1 MNTAQPIRSEQELKD
16 FMNFYEQVQYHPRNQ
31 LLLTM
36 GLNTALRISDLLS
49 LQWKQVYDLE
59 NRSVREHLLLVE
71 AKTGKASNI
80 YLNEKITVQLQKYYR
95 FLASGR
101 SFEISGDAYLF
112 CGKDADPISRVQAY
126 RIIRKAAENS
136 GLSGVISPH
145 SLRKTFGYY
154 AWKQGVPPVLLM
166 EIYHHSSFDITKRY
180 LGIEQDDRDEVFLQ
194 NLFIKERNFLPIKY
208 LSNMHCDQCGSMIP
222 EHKTEVTQYTMCYQ
236 YLKRMEYRF

>member
-1 MNTAQPIRSEQELKD
+1 
-16 FMNFYEQVQYHPRNQ
+16 
-31 LLLTM
+31 
-36 GLNTALRISDLLS
+36 LRISDLLS

-95 FLASGR
+95 FLASER
-101 SFEISGDAYLF
+101 SLKISGDAYLF

-180 LGIEQDDRDEVFLQ
+180 LGIEQDDRDEVFRKICL
-194 NLFIKERNFLPIKY
+194 
-208 LSNMHCDQCGSMIP
+208 
-222 EHKTEVTQYTMCYQ
+222 
-236 YLKRMEYRF
+236 

>member
-80 YLNEKITVQLQKYYR
+80 YLNEKITVQLQKYYK
-95 FLASGR
+95 FLASER

-126 RIIRKAAENS
+126 RIIRKAAEKESRRYFSWKFIIIPLLTSPN
-136 GLSGVISPH
+136 VIVESSRMTGTRFSAKSVYKGEKFP
-145 SLRKTFGYY
+145 SNKISEQY
-154 AWKQGVPPVLLM
+154 AL
-166 EIYHHSSFDITKRY
+166 
-180 LGIEQDDRDEVFLQ
+180 
-194 NLFIKERNFLPIKY
+194 
-208 LSNMHCDQCGSMIP
+208 
-222 EHKTEVTQYTMCYQ
+222 
-236 YLKRMEYRF
+236 

>member
-95 FLASGR
+95 FLASER
-101 SFEISGDAYLF
+101 SLKISGDALRRSVQF
-112 CGKDADPISRVQAY
+112 FIIS
-126 RIIRKAAENS
+126 
-136 GLSGVISPH
+136 
-145 SLRKTFGYY
+145 
-154 AWKQGVPPVLLM
+154 
-166 EIYHHSSFDITKRY
+166 D
-180 LGIEQDDRDEVFLQ
+180 
-194 NLFIKERNFLPIKY
+194 KY
-208 LSNMHCDQCGSMIP
+208 LELSAAINTAADRG
-222 EHKTEVTQYTMCYQ
+222 
-236 YLKRMEYRF
+236 

>member
-80 YLNEKITVQLQKYYR
+80 YLNEKITVQWGCVS
-95 FLASGR
+95 FLWKRRRSNLKGTGLPDYPQGGR
-101 SFEISGDAYLF
+101 KQRSKRRDQPTFLTENIWILCVEAGSPTGTSHGDLPSFLF
-112 CGKDADPISRVQAY
+112 
-126 RIIRKAAENS
+126 
-136 GLSGVISPH
+136 
-145 SLRKTFGYY
+145 
-154 AWKQGVPPVLLM
+154 
-166 EIYHHSSFDITKRY
+166 
-180 LGIEQDDRDEVFLQ
+180 
-194 NLFIKERNFLPIKY
+194 
-208 LSNMHCDQCGSMIP
+208 
-222 EHKTEVTQYTMCYQ
+222 
-236 YLKRMEYRF
+236 

>member
-80 YLNEKITVQLQKYYR
+80 YLNEKITVQLQKYYQ

-112 CGKDADPISRVQAY
+112 CGKTQIQSQGCRLT
-126 RIIRKAAENS
+126 
-136 GLSGVISPH
+136 GLSA
-145 SLRKTFGYY
+145 RRQKT
-154 AWKQGVPPVLLM
+154 A
-166 EIYHHSSFDITKRY
+166 D
-180 LGIEQDDRDEVFLQ
+180 
-194 NLFIKERNFLPIKY
+194 
-208 LSNMHCDQCGSMIP
+208 
-222 EHKTEVTQYTMCYQ
+222 
-236 YLKRMEYRF
+236 

>member
-80 YLNEKITVQLQKYYR
+80 YLNEKITVQLQKYYQ

-101 SFEISGDAYLF
+101 SFKISGDAYLF

-126 RIIRKAAENS
+126 PQGGRKQRSKRRDKPAFLAENIWILCVEARS
-136 GLSGVISPH
+136 STGTSHGDL
-145 SLRKTFGYY
+145 
-154 AWKQGVPPVLLM
+154 
-166 EIYHHSSFDITKRY
+166 SSF
-180 LGIEQDDRDEVFLQ
+180 
-194 NLFIKERNFLPIKY
+194 LF
-208 LSNMHCDQCGSMIP
+208 
-222 EHKTEVTQYTMCYQ
+222 
-236 YLKRMEYRF
+236 

>member
-80 YLNEKITVQLQKYYR
+80 YLNEKITVQLQKYYQ

-101 SFEISGDAYLF
+101 SFKISGMRIF
-112 CGKDADPISRVQAY
+112 SVEKTQIQSQGY
-126 RIIRKAAENS
+126 RLT
-136 GLSGVISPH
+136 GLSAG
-145 SLRKTFGYY
+145 RQKT
-154 AWKQGVPPVLLM
+154 AV
-166 EIYHHSSFDITKRY
+166 
-180 LGIEQDDRDEVFLQ
+180 
-194 NLFIKERNFLPIKY
+194 
-208 LSNMHCDQCGSMIP
+208 
-222 EHKTEVTQYTMCYQ
+222 
-236 YLKRMEYRF
+236 

>member
-80 YLNEKITVQLQKYYR
+80 YLNEKITVQLQKYYQ
-95 FLASGR
+95 FLASER
-101 SFEISGDAYLF
+101 SFEISGDAFLWKRRRSNLK
-112 CGKDADPISRVQAY
+112 GAGLPNHPQGG
-126 RIIRKAAENS
+126 RKQRSKRCDKPSFLTENIWILCVEA
-136 GLSGVISPH
+136 GSPTGTSH
-145 SLRKTFGYY
+145 GDL
-154 AWKQGVPPVLLM
+154 
-166 EIYHHSSFDITKRY
+166 SSF
-180 LGIEQDDRDEVFLQ
+180 
-194 NLFIKERNFLPIKY
+194 LF
-208 LSNMHCDQCGSMIP
+208 
-222 EHKTEVTQYTMCYQ
+222 
-236 YLKRMEYRF
+236 

>member
-49 LQWKQVYDLE
+49 
-59 NRSVREHLLLVE
+59 VE

-80 YLNEKITVQLQKYYR
+80 YLNEKITVQLQKYYQ

-101 SFEISGDAYLF
+101 SFKISGDAYLF
-112 CGKDADPISRVQAY
+112 CGKDADPISSVQAY

-180 LGIEQDDRDEVFLQ
+180 LGIEQDDRDEVFRKICL
-194 NLFIKERNFLPIKY
+194 
-208 LSNMHCDQCGSMIP
+208 
-222 EHKTEVTQYTMCYQ
+222 
-236 YLKRMEYRF
+236 

>member
-80 YLNEKITVQLQKYYR
+80 YLNEKITVQLQKYYQ
-95 FLASGR
+95 FLASER
-101 SFEISGDAYLF
+101 SIFSVE
-112 CGKDADPISRVQAY
+112 
-126 RIIRKAAENS
+126 
-136 GLSGVISPH
+136 
-145 SLRKTFGYY
+145 KTQIQS
-154 AWKQGVPPVLLM
+154 QGCRLT
-166 EIYHHSSFDITKRY
+166 ESSARR
-180 LGIEQDDRDEVFLQ
+180 Q
-194 NLFIKERNFLPIKY
+194 
-208 LSNMHCDQCGSMIP
+208 
-222 EHKTEVTQYTMCYQ
+222 KTAV
-236 YLKRMEYRF
+236 

>member
-80 YLNEKITVQLQKYYR
+80 YLNEKITVQLQKYYQ

-112 CGKDADPISRVQAY
+112 CGKDADPISRVDYPQGG
-126 RIIRKAAENS
+126 RKQRTKRRDQPTFLTENIWLLCVEA
-136 GLSGVISPH
+136 GSPTGTSH
-145 SLRKTFGYY
+145 GDL
-154 AWKQGVPPVLLM
+154 
-166 EIYHHSSFDITKRY
+166 SSF
-180 LGIEQDDRDEVFLQ
+180 
-194 NLFIKERNFLPIKY
+194 LF
-208 LSNMHCDQCGSMIP
+208 
-222 EHKTEVTQYTMCYQ
+222 
-236 YLKRMEYRF
+236 

>member
-101 SFEISGDAYLF
+101 SFKISGDAYLF

-145 SLRKTFGYY
+145 SLRKTFDIMRGSRESHRYFS
-154 AWKQGVPPVLLM
+154 WRFIIIPLLTLPNV
-166 EIYHHSSFDITKRY
+166 ILGSSRMTGTRFSAKSVY
-180 LGIEQDDRDEVFLQ
+180 KGE
-194 NLFIKERNFLPIKY
+194 NFPSYKI
-208 LSNMHCDQCGSMIP
+208 S
-222 EHKTEVTQYTMCYQ
+222 E
-236 YLKRMEYRF
+236 

>member
-80 YLNEKITVQLQKYYR
+80 YLNEKITVQLQKYYQFFSVWTQFQNQWGCVS
-95 FLASGR
+95 FLWKRRRSNLKGAGLPNHPQGGR
-101 SFEISGDAYLF
+101 
-112 CGKDADPISRVQAY
+112 
-126 RIIRKAAENS
+126 
-136 GLSGVISPH
+136 
-145 SLRKTFGYY
+145 
-154 AWKQGVPPVLLM
+154 KQR
-166 EIYHHSSFDITKRY
+166 SKR
-180 LGIEQDDRDEVFLQ
+180 
-194 NLFIKERNFLPIKY
+194 
-208 LSNMHCDQCGSMIP
+208 CDQPAFLTENIWILCVEAGSP
-222 EHKTEVTQYTMCYQ
+222 TGTSHGD
-236 YLKRMEYRF
+236 LPSFLF

>member
-80 YLNEKITVQLQKYYR
+80 YLNGKITVQLQKYYR

-101 SFEISGDAYLF
+101 SLKISGDAYLF

-126 RIIRKAAENS
+126 RIIRRAAENS

-180 LGIEQDDRDEVFLQ
+180 LGIEQDDRDEVFRKICL
-194 NLFIKERNFLPIKY
+194 
-208 LSNMHCDQCGSMIP
+208 
-222 EHKTEVTQYTMCYQ
+222 
-236 YLKRMEYRF
+236 

>member
-1 MNTAQPIRSEQELKD
+1 MD
-16 FMNFYEQVQYHPRNQ
+16 FYEQVQYHPRNQ

-80 YLNEKITVQLQKYYR
+80 YLNEKITVQLQKYYQ

-101 SFEISGDAYLF
+101 SFKISGDAYLF

-180 LGIEQDDRDEVFLQ
+180 LGIEQDDRDEVFRKICL
-194 NLFIKERNFLPIKY
+194 
-208 LSNMHCDQCGSMIP
+208 
-222 EHKTEVTQYTMCYQ
+222 
-236 YLKRMEYRF
+236 